1 MRLNNL
7 LDALPTV
14 LGRIG
19 GDVEI
24 HGIAVDSRRVR
35 PGDLFVAIPGVNVD
49 GHRFIAQAVA
59 EGAVA
64 VVGERAPQELPD
76 LPWGA
81 FTYVRVPETREAWGW
96 LCAAWHDFPSRKMIL
111 IGVTGTDGKT
121 TTVNLIYAI
130 LRAAGLNAGMV
141 STLNARIGE
150 EEIDTGLHTTTP
162 DPPDVQAYLARMVET
177 GVTHAVLEVTSHGLA
192 QHRVAGC
199 DFDVAAVT
207 NVTHEHLDFHGSL
220 AAYQQAKARL
230 FEGLAHSFRKDL
242 RLPDLR
248 FGDVG
253 VPKVAVLNR
262 DDDSFRYL
270 SPIPTDRQVVYAVEE
285 PQHRR
290 ETAGAGRRSLAPAL
304 PGRCDVTARDVR
316 FGADRTRFILRLRSG
331 QALRLRSG
339 QALRRSLPRATPR
352 GSGQALRTPA
362 GEIPIETSLVGA
374 FNVSNVLAAAAVG
387 VALGLPLEAIAE
399 GIAAVREV
407 PGRME
412 RIEEGQDFLA
422 IVDFAHTPNA
432 LQRALETA
440 RTMTGESGGVIV
452 AFGCA
457 GLRDRAKR
465 GMMGHVAGR
474 LADLVV
480 ITAEDPRT
488 ESLEEIMAESAAA
501 ATAEGKREG
510 IDLWRVPDRGE
521 ALLFACQM
529 ARKGDVVIAYGK
541 GHEQSMCFGT
551 TEYPWD
557 DREALRRALR
567 GETLDTLP
575 TARQGLEIGD

>member
-1 MRLNNL
+1 MRLNHL
-7 LDALPTV
+7 IKALPTV
-14 LGRIG
+14 LGRVG

-24 HGIAVDSRRVR
+24 HGVAADSRCVH
-35 PGDLFVAIPGVNVD
+35 PGELFVAIPGVSVD
-49 GHRFIAQAVA
+49 GHRFIAEAVA
-59 EGAVA
+59 DGAVA
-64 VVGERAPQELPD
+64 VVGERLPQELPG
-76 LPWGA
+76 LPWGT
-81 FTYVRVPETREAWGW
+81 FTYVRVPDAREAWGW
-96 LCAAWHDFPSRKMIL
+96 LCAAWHDFPSRKMTL

-162 DPPDVQAYLARMVET
+162 DPPDVQQYLARMVET

-230 FEGLAHSFRKDL
+230 FEGLAHSFRKSAVSSQQSAV
-242 RLPDLR
+242 RT
-248 FGDVG
+248 

-270 SPIPTDRQVVYAVEE
+270 SPIPADRQVVYAVEE

-290 ETAGAGRRSLAPAL
+290 ETVGAGRRSPAPAL

-316 FGADRTRFILRLRSG
+316 FAPDRTRFTLH
-331 QALRLRSG
+331 
-339 QALRRSLPRATPR
+339 
-352 GSGQALRTPA
+352 TPA
-362 GEIPIETSLVGA
+362 GEATVETLLVGA

-387 VALGLPLEAIAE
+387 VALNLPLAAIAQ
-399 GIAAVREV
+399 GITAVQGV

-432 LQRALETA
+432 LLRALQA
-440 RTMTGESGGVIV
+440 ACTMVGEGGRVIV
-452 AFGCA
+452 VFGCA
-457 GLRDRAKR
+457 GLRDREKR
-465 GMMGHVAGR
+465 TMMGRIAGE

-488 ESLEEIMAESAAA
+488 ESLDEIMAESVTA

-510 IDLWRVPDRGE
+510 TDLWRVPDRGE
-521 ALLFACQM
+521 AILLACHEAQ
-529 ARKGDVVIAYGK
+529 AGDADCGQSVVIACGK

-557 DREALRRALR
+557 DREAMRRALR

-575 TARQGLEIGD
+575 TAKLESRE